1 MSKAGDQ
8 DFQGRQGISNLAPA
22 TNPGQPL
29 TWEQRGGGTV
39 NIVELNFGS
48 TPVRSKKFSV
58 SHPGALVGQH
68 VRISMSGIMPP
79 GVAFDEFEMDSI
91 VAIATVS
98 APDTIRVVARSS
110 GFITR
115 SRNFI
120 YQVG

>member
-1 MSKAGDQ
+1 MDYLGAQLSSKS
-8 DFQGRQGISNLAPA
+8 IETVEN
-22 TNPGQPL
+22 
-29 TWEQRGGGTV
+29 RGGAAILNTVTLDFGT
-39 NIVELNFGS
+39 
-48 TPVRSKKFSV
+48 TPVRSKQFSV

-68 VRISMSGIMPP
+68 VRISVSGTMPP
-79 GVAFDEFEMDSI
+79 GVALDEFEMDSI

-98 APDTIRVVARSS
+98 APDTITVVARSS